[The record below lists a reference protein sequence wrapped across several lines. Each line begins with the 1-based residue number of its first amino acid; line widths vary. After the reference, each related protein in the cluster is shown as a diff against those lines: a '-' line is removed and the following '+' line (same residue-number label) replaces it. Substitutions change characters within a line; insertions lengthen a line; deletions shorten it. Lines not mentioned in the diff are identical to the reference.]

1 MGTLLGYARVSPQA
15 LDADHQVRDLADAGV
30 RPDDIYVDQGV
41 SGSRTDPSLLE
52 RAIGTL
58 REGDTLVITTLAS
71 LGRSTSDLLALTGT
85 LRANGAAPRVLDISE
100 STDNS
105 GASGRNTVLTVLAAV
120 AGMELEVARDRIRES
135 VFKRRSSSTHRGG
148 RRKTFTEHQIRNALQ
163 LIESGEQP
171 SQVARHLG
179 MSRTTLYRRI
189 NDIQP

>member
-1 MGTLLGYARVSPQA
+1 MGTL
-15 LDADHQVRDLADAGV
+15 
-30 RPDDIYVDQGV
+30 
-41 SGSRTDPSLLE
+41 
-52 RAIGTL
+52 IGATL
-58 REGDTLVITTLAS
+58 
-71 LGRSTSDLLALTGT
+71 
-85 LRANGAAPRVLDISE
+85 RVLDISE

-105 GASGRNTVLTVLAAV
+105 DASGRNTVLAVLTAV

-135 VFKRRSSSTHRGG
+135 VFKRRSSSTRRGG

-163 LIESGEQP
+163 LIESGEPP